1 LNTKTDSGQK
11 ILQGGT
17 MKFLLSV
24 IFASSL
30 GYAQVK
36 QVEIKNFNFSYTAP
50 LGEGLAESFSYQNKK
65 ENQQKIYVEKFAE
78 VFKLKFEGSENQ
90 ELEFKNAPA
99 FIQEAETINLNGL
112 HLNLGQ
118 SVSLGLS
125 QGEFVSTKDELSLK
139 NMNLSCDRLGLTS
152 QIFDEVLSGCIQ
164 RMSFKVSGFSSFP
177 QKGIDFALIEAL
189 NSNSQMKAT
198 SLSIKNVDLK
208 INGGKFQLSADI
220 KAQISGTVSARGT
233 ANYDTPSKKI
243 TIKVSEIKFGF
254 LDLTTKVFEEL
265 KKQES
270 ETLKVNK
277 PYIYITVK

>member
-1 LNTKTDSGQK
+1 MNVKTDSGQK
-11 ILQGGT
+11 ILQGGH

-24 IFASSL
+24 LFASSL
-30 GYAQVK
+30 SYGEVK

-65 ENQQKIYVEKFAE
+65 ENQQKVYVEKFAE
-78 VFKLKFEGSENQ
+78 VFKLKFEGRENQ

-99 FIQEAETINLNGL
+99 FIQEAEAINLNGL
-112 HLNLGQ
+112 NLNLGQ
-118 SVSLGLS
+118 YVSLGLS

-139 NMNLSCDRLGLTS
+139 NMNLSCDRLGLTT
-152 QIFDEVLSGCIQ
+152 QILDEVLSGCIQ

-189 NSNSQMKAT
+189 NSNSQLQAT

-208 INGGKFQLSADI
+208 INGGKFQLSADV
-220 KAQISGTVSARGT
+220 KAQISGTVSASGT
-233 ANYDTPSKKI
+233 AKYDTPTKKI

>member
-1 LNTKTDSGQK
+1 
-11 ILQGGT
+11 
-17 MKFLLSV
+17 MKFLLTF

-30 GYAQVK
+30 GFAQVK

-50 LGEGLAESFSYQNKK
+50 LGEGVAESFSYQNQK
-65 ENQQKIYVEKFAE
+65 EGEQKIQVEKFAD

-99 FIQEAETINLNGL
+99 FIQEAETINLNTL
-112 HLNLGQ
+112 NLNLGQ

-125 QGEFVSTKDELSLK
+125 QGQFVSTNEELTLK
-139 NMNLSCDRLGLTS
+139 NMNLSCDRLGFSS
-152 QIFDEVLSGCIQ
+152 QFLDEVLSGCIQ

-177 QKGIDFALIEAL
+177 QKGIDYALIEAL
-189 NSNSQMKAT
+189 NSSSQMKAT

-208 INGGKFQLSADI
+208 INSGKFQLSADV
-220 KAQISGTVSARGT
+220 KAQISGTVSASGT
-233 ANYDTPSKKI
+233 AKYDTPTKKI

-254 LDLTTKVFEEL
+254 IDLTTKVFDEL
-265 KKQES
+265 KKQEN
-270 ETLKVNK
+270 ETLKINK

>member
-1 LNTKTDSGQK
+1 LNFITDSGQK
-11 ILQGGT
+11 ILQGGY
-17 MKFLLSV
+17 MKFLLTF

-36 QVEIKNFNFSYTAP
+36 QVEIKNFNFAYTAP
-50 LGEGLAESFSYQNKK
+50 LGEGLAESFSYQNQKK
-65 ENQQKIYVEKFAE
+65 GEQKVQVEKFAE

-99 FIQEAETINLNGL
+99 FIQEAETINLNTL
-112 HLNLGQ
+112 NLNLGQ

-125 QGEFVSTKDELSLK
+125 QGEFVSTKEELILK
-139 NMNLSCDRLGLTS
+139 NMNLSCDRLGLSS
-152 QIFDEVLSGCIQ
+152 QILDEVLGGCIQ
-164 RMSFKVSGFSSFP
+164 RMSFKVSGFSSYP

-189 NSNSQMKAT
+189 NSSSEFKAT

-208 INGGKFQLSADI
+208 INGGKFQLSADV
-220 KAQISGTVSARGT
+220 KAQISGTASASGT
-233 ANYDTPSKKI
+233 AKYDAPSKKI

-254 LDLTTKVFEEL
+254 LDLTTQVFDEL